1 MNNYIELF
9 SRFLLSSVF
18 LISGISKMNAYSG
31 TQAYM
36 ESQSVPGML
45 LPVVIVFL
53 IIAPIMII
61 VGWKTR
67 LAAFALAG
75 YTLLTALLFHFD
87 FADPMQSILFMKNIM
102 IAGGLLLLFTHGA
115 NKISLDARI
124 SSSH

>member
-1 MNNYIELF
+1 MNNYIELL
-9 SRFLLSSVF
+9 SRLLLSSVF
-18 LISGISKMNAYSG
+18 LISGIGKINTYSG

-36 ESQSVPGML
+36 ESQGVPGML
-45 LPVVIVFL
+45 LPVVIALL

-61 VGWKTR
+61 IGWKTR

-87 FADPMQSILFMKNIM
+87 FADQMQSILFMKNIM

-115 NKISLDARI
+115 SKISIDARMARA
-124 SSSH
+124 H